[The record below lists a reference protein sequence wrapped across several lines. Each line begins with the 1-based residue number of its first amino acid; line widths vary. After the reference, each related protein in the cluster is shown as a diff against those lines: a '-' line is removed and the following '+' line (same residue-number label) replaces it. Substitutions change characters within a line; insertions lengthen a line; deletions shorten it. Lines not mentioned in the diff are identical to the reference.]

1 MTLTQK
7 EIDFL
12 FQATGSQK
20 TNFFHF
26 YRKNEKLVQINTQ
39 DHYQFFAP
47 INALP
52 NSFALKIAKNI
63 PIRKG
68 VFVVA

>member
-7 EIDFL
+7 EIEYL
-12 FQATGSQK
+12 RQATGTQK
-20 TNFFHF
+20 TDYFHF
-26 YRKNEKLVQINTQ
+26 YRKNEKLIQINTG
-39 DHYQFFAP
+39 DHHQFFAP

-68 VFVVA
+68 IWVVI

>member
-7 EIDFL
+7 EIEYL
-12 FQATGSQK
+12 YQATGTQK
-20 TNFFHF
+20 TNYFHF
-26 YRKNEKLVQINTQ
+26 YRKNEKLVQINTE
-39 DHYQFFAP
+39 DHHQFFAP

-52 NSFALKIAKNI
+52 NSFALKIVKNI

-68 VFVVA
+68 VFVIA

>member
-7 EIDFL
+7 EIDYL
-12 FQATGSQK
+12 FQATGSHK

-47 INALP
+47 INTLP
-52 NSFALKIAKNI
+52 NSFALKIVKNV

>member
-7 EIDFL
+7 EIEFL
-12 FQATGSQK
+12 FHATGTQR
-20 TNFFHF
+20 TNYFHF
-26 YRKNEKLVQINTQ
+26 YRKNEKLIQINTQ
-39 DHYQFFAP
+39 DHCQFFTP

-68 VFVVA
+68 VFVAM

>member
-7 EIDFL
+7 EIDYL
-12 FQATGSQK
+12 FQATGTQK
-20 TNFFHF
+20 TDYFHF
-26 YRKNEKLVQINTQ
+26 YRKNEKLIQINTE
-39 DHYQFFAP
+39 DHHQFFAP

-68 VFVVA
+68 VFVIA

>member
-1 MTLTQK
+1 MILNQE
-7 EIDFL
+7 EIDYL
-12 FQATGSQK
+12 FQATGTQK
-20 TNFFHF
+20 TDYFHF
-26 YRKNEKLVQINTQ
+26 YRKNEKLLQVNTE
-39 DHYQFFAP
+39 DHCQFFAP

-68 VFVVA
+68 VFVIA

>member
-7 EIDFL
+7 EVEYL
-12 FQATGSQK
+12 CQATGTQK
-20 TNFFHF
+20 TDYFHF
-26 YRKNEKLVQINTQ
+26 YRKNEKLVQINTE
-39 DHYQFFAP
+39 DHCQFFAP

-68 VFVVA
+68 VFVIA